1 MGGDVAA
8 AEEETTRVAEVEVE
22 KVEKAEKVKAVIS
35 FMRMVIIRLRV
46 VSFIHF
52 FARSSSVSSSRSE
65 AVRCFAEHSSKSVG
79 SASMRS
85 YSTLNVSPWTALFQ

>member
-22 KVEKAEKVKAVIS
+22 KVEKVKAVIS

-46 VSFIHF
+46 V
-52 FARSSSVSSSRSE
+52 
-65 AVRCFAEHSSKSVG
+65 
-79 SASMRS
+79 
-85 YSTLNVSPWTALFQ
+85 